1 MHVLI
6 IEDNRDI
13 AENISQYLEAK
24 GHVVDYAGDGVTG
37 LHLATVNEYDVIV
50 LDLMLPGMD
59 GLLVCSKLRQE
70 SKKNTPVL
78 MLTARDALHEKL
90 AGFEA
95 GGDDYLVK
103 PFALAELEARLT
115 VLHRRVIQTGGTAV
129 IKVADLE
136 YNTETLSVKR
146 AGQSIHLRPTTRKI
160 LALLMK
166 KTHRVVTRAEIESE
180 IWNDN
185 PPDGDVLRAH
195 IYAIRNAIDKPFD
208 VKLLHTLHGTGF
220 RLCSPEDI

>member
-1 MHVLI
+1 MHILI

-24 GHVVDYAGDGVTG
+24 EHVVDYAGDGVTG
-37 LHLATVNEYDVIV
+37 LHLATVNEYDVVV

-103 PFALAELEARLT
+103 PFALAELEVRLT
-115 VLHRRVIQTGGTAV
+115 VLHRRVMRSGAAI

-136 YNTETLSVKR
+136 YNTETLSLKR

-160 LALLMK
+160 LILLMK
-166 KTHRVVTRAEIESE
+166 KTHRVVTRAEIENE

-195 IYAIRNAIDKPFD
+195 IYAIRNAIDKPFG
-208 VKLLHTLHGTGF
+208 VKLLHTLHSTGF
-220 RLCSPEDI
+220 RLCLPEDI